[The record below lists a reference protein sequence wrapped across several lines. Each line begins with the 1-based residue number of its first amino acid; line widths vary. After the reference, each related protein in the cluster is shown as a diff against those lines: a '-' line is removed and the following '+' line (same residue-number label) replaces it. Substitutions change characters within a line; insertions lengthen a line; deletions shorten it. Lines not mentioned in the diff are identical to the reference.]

1 MINWFPGSLPFFEW
15 CGRTAIGMAVRDTIW
30 AFPFIETF
38 HLLAL
43 ASLLGSVL
51 LINMRVFGVG
61 MRQFSVPRLA
71 RMLDPWILVSIPV
84 MLASGILMA
93 MSEPIKCYES
103 YSFPIK
109 MLFLGI
115 AIVYYFTVQRKFIAS
130 EGAPSIRGKV
140 AATVGIFLWVVVSI
154 AGRGIPYI

>member
-1 MINWFPGSLPFFEW
+1 
-15 CGRTAIGMAVRDTIW
+15 MAVRDTIW

-43 ASLLGSVL
+43 AALLGSVL
-51 LINMRVFGVG
+51 LINLRVFGMG
-61 MRQFSVPRLA
+61 MRQFSVPQLA
-71 RMLDPWILVSIPV
+71 RMLEPWILVSIPV
-84 MLASGILMA
+84 MLVSGILMA

-115 AIVYYFTVQRKFIAS
+115 AIVYHFTVQRKLRIS
-130 EGAPSIRGKV
+130 EEAPPIRGKLG
-140 AATVGIFLWVVVSI
+140 ATLCISLWAVVSI

>member
-15 CGRTAIGMAVRDTIW
+15 CERTAIGTAVRDTIW

-43 ASLLGSVL
+43 TSLLGSIL
-51 LINMRVFGVG
+51 LINMRVFGIG
-61 MRQFSVPRLA
+61 MRQFSVPQLA
-71 RMLDPWILVSIPV
+71 LMLDPWILISIPV
-84 MLASGILMA
+84 MLVSGILMA

-109 MLFLGI
+109 MVFLVI
-115 AIVYYFTVQRKFIAS
+115 AIVYYFKVQRKFMVS
-130 EGAPSIRGKV
+130 EEAPPIRGKL
-140 AATVGIFLWVVVSI
+140 AATIGISLWFVVSI

>member
-1 MINWFPGSLPFFEW
+1 MIDIFPGSRPFFEW

-43 ASLLGSVL
+43 AALLGSVL
-51 LINMRVFGVG
+51 MINLRVFGLG
-61 MRQFSVPRLA
+61 MRRFSVPQLA
-71 RMLDPWILVSIPV
+71 RMLEPWILISIPV

-93 MSEPIKCYES
+93 MSEPIKCFES

-109 MLFLGI
+109 MLFLVI
-115 AIVYYFTVQRKFIAS
+115 AILYHFTVQRKLRVS
-130 EGAPSIRGKV
+130 EEAPPIRGKL
-140 AATVGIFLWVVVSI
+140 AAVLCISLWTVVSI

>member
-15 CGRTAIGMAVRDTIW
+15 CGRTTIGMAVQNTIW

-61 MRQFSVPRLA
+61 MRQFSVPQLA
-71 RMLDPWILVSIPV
+71 RLLDPWILISIPV
-84 MLASGILMA
+84 MLVSGVLMA

-103 YSFPIK
+103 YSFPVK

-115 AIVYYFTVQRKFIAS
+115 SIVYYFTVQRKFRVS
-130 EGAPSIRGKV
+130 EAAPPIRGKV
-140 AATVGIFLWVVVSI
+140 AATLGILLWAVVSI

>member
-15 CGRTAIGMAVRDTIW
+15 CERTAIGMAVRDTIW

-43 ASLLGSVL
+43 ASLLGSIL
-51 LINMRVFGVG
+51 LINLRIFGIG
-61 MRQFSVPRLA
+61 MRQFSVPQLA
-71 RMLDPWILVSIPV
+71 RLLDPWILISIPV
-84 MLASGILMA
+84 MLVSGILMA

-109 MLFLGI
+109 MVFLVI
-115 AIVYYFTVQRKFIAS
+115 SIVYYFTVQRKFMVS
-130 EGAPSIRGKV
+130 EEAPPIRGKL
-140 AATVGIFLWVVVSI
+140 AATIGISLWTVVSI

>member
-1 MINWFPGSLPFFEW
+1 MINLFPGSKPFFDW
-15 CGRTAIGMAVRDTIW
+15 CGNTAIGMAVRDTIW

-43 ASLLGSVL
+43 AVLLGSVL
-51 LINMRVFGVG
+51 LINLRVFGMG
-61 MRQFSVPRLA
+61 MRQFSVPQLA
-71 RMLDPWILVSIPV
+71 RMFEPWIVVSIPV
-84 MLASGILMA
+84 MLVSGILMA

-103 YSFPIK
+103 YSFPLK

-115 AIVYYFTVQRKFIAS
+115 AIVYHFTVQRKLRVS
-130 EGAPSIRGKV
+130 EDAPLIRGKV
-140 AATVGIFLWVVVSI
+140 GAALCISLWTVVSI

>member
-1 MINWFPGSLPFFEW
+1 MINFWPGSRPFFEW
-15 CGRTAIGMAVRDTIW
+15 CERTAIGMAVRDTIW

-43 ASLLGSVL
+43 AA
-51 LINMRVFGVG
+51 LINLRVFGIG
-61 MRQFSVPRLA
+61 MRQFSVPQLA
-71 RMLDPWILVSIPV
+71 RMLEPWILVSIPV
-84 MLASGILMA
+84 LLVSGILMA
-93 MSEPIKCYES
+93 LSEPIKCFES

-115 AIVYYFTVQRKFIAS
+115 AIVYHFTVQRKLRIS
-130 EGAPSIRGKV
+130 EDAPPIRGKLG
-140 AATVGIFLWVVVSI
+140 ATLGISLWAIVSV